1 MSVTRFFICFQ
12 VPFQPQAMRHMQHNN
27 KRSACIKEML
37 EILTVFIS
45 FVIQT
50 KRDNTNQISCAAYT
64 LSSPPHTYVCLLT
77 RNAPQNIFLTYVYC
91 ATDITPRVLGHPN
104 PILCLPSTLC
114 ELCGECS
121 EGVSSYFPQ
130 STCFTCQIYVV
141 SSAVY
146 SCSPT
151 LFGGALPQ
159 SPPTHSLSLSV
170 QGNKNKYFI
179 CLTWLCLLRFL
190 VLPRF
195 VALQHYK

>member
-12 VPFQPQAMRHMQHNN
+12 VPFQPPAMRHMQHNN
-27 KRSACIKEML
+27 KRSACIKEIL

-104 PILCLPSTLC
+104 PILCLPSESARKAFQVTFRRAL
-114 ELCGECS
+114 
-121 EGVSSYFPQ
+121 VSLLRFMSFLLQFIPARRHYLVGRCHSPP
-130 STCFTCQIYVV
+130 
-141 SSAVY
+141 
-146 SCSPT
+146 PT
-151 LFGGALPQ
+151 L
-159 SPPTHSLSLSV
+159 SLSLSV
-170 QGNKNKYFI
+170 
-179 CLTWLCLLRFL
+179 
-190 VLPRF
+190 
-195 VALQHYK
+195 